1 MPAPPLMAPLPLD
14 SWPLW
19 AGLASLFAAL
29 TAVLAKLGVRGIDPD
44 LATLLRTLVVA
55 LCLAAI
61 LLGFGRLQPGQL
73 AGLPRASLLA
83 LFFSGLATG
92 VSWLCYFRALSLGPV
107 ARVAPIDKLSVV
119 LVAVFG
125 VLFLGERL
133 EPTAWLGIALM
144 ALGAVLVA
152 WP

>member
-1 MPAPPLMAPLPLD
+1 MAPLPLD
-14 SWPLW
+14 SWPFW
-19 AGLASLFAAL
+19 AVLASLFAAV
-29 TAVLAKLGVRGIDPD
+29 TAVLAKLGVKGIDPD

-55 LCLAAI
+55 LCLAG
-61 LLGFGRLQPGQL
+61 LLLALGRLQVGLL
-73 AGLPRASLLA
+73 AELPRRSLLA

-92 VSWLCYFRALSLGPV
+92 ASWLCYFRALSLGPV
-107 ARVAPIDKLSVV
+107 ARVASIDKLSVL

-133 EPTAWLGIALM
+133 APLGWLGIALM
-144 ALGAVLVA
+144 GVGAALVA

>member
-1 MPAPPLMAPLPLD
+1 MIALPLD

-19 AGLASLFAAL
+19 AALASLFAAL
-29 TAVLAKLGVRGIDPD
+29 TAVLAKLGVKGIDPD

-55 LCLAAI
+55 LCLA
-61 LLGFGRLQPGQL
+61 
-73 AGLPRASLLA
+73 GLLLA
-83 LFFSGLATG
+83 LGKLNPGRLAQLPHGSLVALALSGLATG
-92 VSWLCYFRALSLGPV
+92 ISWLCYFRALALGPV

-119 LVAVFG
+119 LVALFG

-133 EPTAWLGIALM
+133 GPLAWLGIALM

-152 WP
+152 WA

>member
-1 MPAPPLMAPLPLD
+1 MIALPLD

-19 AGLASLFAAL
+19 AALASLFAAL
-29 TAVLAKLGVRGIDPD
+29 TAVLAKLGVKGIDPD

-55 LCLAAI
+55 LCLA
-61 LLGFGRLQPGQL
+61 
-73 AGLPRASLLA
+73 GLLLA
-83 LFFSGLATG
+83 LGKLKPGRLAQLPHGSLAALALSGLATG
-92 VSWLCYFRALSLGPV
+92 ISWLCYFRALALGPV

-119 LVAVFG
+119 LVALFG

-133 EPTAWLGIALM
+133 GPLAWLGIALM

-152 WP
+152 WA

>member
-1 MPAPPLMAPLPLD
+1 VIALPLD

-19 AGLASLFAAL
+19 AALASLFAAL
-29 TAVLAKLGVRGIDPD
+29 TAVLAKLGVKGIDPD

-55 LCLAAI
+55 LCLA
-61 LLGFGRLQPGQL
+61 
-73 AGLPRASLLA
+73 GLLLA
-83 LFFSGLATG
+83 LGKLNPGRLAQLPHGSLVALALSGLATG
-92 VSWLCYFRALSLGPV
+92 ISWLCYFRALALGPV

-119 LVAVFG
+119 LVALFG

-133 EPTAWLGIALM
+133 GPLAWLGIALM

-152 WP
+152 WA

>member
-1 MPAPPLMAPLPLD
+1 MAPLPLD

-19 AGLASLFAAL
+19 AALASLFAAL
-29 TAVLAKLGVRGIDPD
+29 TAVLAKLGVKGIDPD

-55 LCLAAI
+55 FCLAV
-61 LLGFGRLQPGQL
+61 LLLALGKLQPGRL
-73 AGLPRASLLA
+73 VDLPRLSLVA
-83 LFFSGLATG
+83 LVFSGLATG
-92 VSWLCYFRALSLGPV
+92 ASWLCYFRALSLGPV
-107 ARVAPIDKLSVV
+107 ARVASIDKLSVL

-133 EPTAWLGIALM
+133 APLGWLGIALM
-144 ALGAVLVA
+144 GVGAALVA